1 MRLTNCY
8 VHNTLEDHIWI
19 WDFVPEPSSSRRAS
33 LSTLPFHFAPPAP
46 FLWTPKSTCLLRLCT
61 TAAQPAL
68 WRVCRPWK
76 QIGNTAWNVLQA
88 DISPWLCRAATYVHF
103 LSLFCVDQKTD
114 PHLILLLTSSPWHCT
129 ECVPVWPWLSSR
141 MGPQMAV
148 LVEQRCSN

>member
-1 MRLTNCY
+1 MFITPWKTISEFGVLYLN
-8 VHNTLEDHIWI
+8 LA
-19 WDFVPEPSSSRRAS
+19 VPGELVSAHF
-33 LSTLPFHFAPPAP
+33 LFIFAPPTP
-46 FLWTPKSTCLLRLCT
+46 FLWIPKGTCPLRLCT

-76 QIGNTAWNVLQA
+76 QIGNTAWNRLQA

-114 PHLILLLTSSPWHCT
+114 PHLILLLTSSPWYCT
-129 ECVPVWPWLSSR
+129 ECVPVWPWLSPR
-141 MGPQMAV
+141 MSPQMAM